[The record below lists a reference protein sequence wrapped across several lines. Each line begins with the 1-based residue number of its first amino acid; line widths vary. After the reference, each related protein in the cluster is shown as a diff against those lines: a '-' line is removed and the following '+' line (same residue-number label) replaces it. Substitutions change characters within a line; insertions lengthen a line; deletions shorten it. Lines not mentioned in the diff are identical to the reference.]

1 MLPLGWGSPQYQYSL
16 GNKGLKAMLWRLLLE
31 ENLDMSWLC
40 ALAAQ
45 NPAVEMGLVGRD
57 RKWLHQQVQRA
68 LASNLGGH
76 LAGRKDILLHGGK
89 RKERKVVS
97 SELMC

>member
-57 RKWLHQQVQRA
+57 REM
-68 LASNLGGH
+68 ASPAGAESFSFKPWGTLSWEEGH
-76 LAGRKDILLHGGK
+76 PFTWW
-89 RKERKVVS
+89 
-97 SELMC
+97 